1 MFRKK
6 FFVVSLMLISVFL
19 ISGAVSF
26 ADELTDIQAAIK
38 AKGAKWVAGKTS
50 MMNLSPEE
58 RKMRL
63 GLLEGESVQ
72 PAETFA
78 GASPET
84 VLSATY
90 DWRNIGGTSYVT
102 PVRDQGNCGSCW
114 AFATTAALE
123 AVTLIAQDTPDTNFD
138 TAEQIL
144 VSCSG
149 AGSCSGGYIGSASSF
164 IRNTGLPGESC
175 YPYTAT
181 NGNCSNACQNWQL
194 STYKIVNY
202 YGVSTNI
209 DAIKNALVTYG
220 PLVTTMRV
228 FNDFFSYSGG
238 VYLHVSGNFA
248 GNHAILIVGYDDNN
262 QCFIVKNSWGT
273 WWGEA
278 GYFRIAY
285 SQIACSLNT
294 DVCFA
299 QGTLAYVITPVTPTL
314 SVSAPNGGE
323 QWMTGRTYTI
333 KWTYTGDAGTSVM
346 IELYDG
352 QTYRTITT
360 NTPVGS
366 SGSGSYS
373 WTIPSDQAVGSN
385 YFIRVT
391 SNKSISDTSN
401 NPFTITTVTTSGVS
415 GIVTTSSGTGLSGV
429 TMSFRRV
436 SGTGALPGSVQT
448 GSDGRWSQT
457 GFESGTTY
465 KVAPARSGYSF
476 SPKYLTFSGVN
487 SSLNFIGRAKSR
499 QK

>member
-1 MFRKK
+1 
-6 FFVVSLMLISVFL
+6 VLL
-19 ISGAVSF
+19 ISGAASF
-26 ADELTDIQAAIK
+26 ADELTDIQAAIT

-50 MMNLSPEE
+50 MMHLTPGE
-58 RKMRL
+58 RKLRL
-63 GLLEGESVQ
+63 GLLEGEIVQ

-78 GASPET
+78 AAGAEAM
-84 VLSATY
+84 LAATY
-90 DWRNIGGTSYVT
+90 DWRNIGGMSYVT

-123 AVTLIAQDTPDTNFD
+123 AVTLIAQNTPDTNFD

-149 AGSCSGGYIGSASSF
+149 AGSCSGGYISSASSF

-175 YPYTAT
+175 HPYTAT
-181 NGNCSNACQNWQL
+181 NGNCSDACQNWRL

-202 YGVSTNI
+202 YGVSATV
-209 DAIKNALVTYG
+209 DAIKTALVTYG
-220 PLVTTMRV
+220 PVVTTMRV

-238 VYLHVSGNFA
+238 VYSHVAGNFA

-285 SQIACSLNT
+285 SQMACALSAN
-294 DVCFA
+294 VCFG
-299 QGTLAYVITPVTPTL
+299 QSTLAYDAIPPTPSL
-314 SVSAPNGGE
+314 SISAPNGGE
-323 QWMTGRTYTI
+323 RWITGKTYAI
-333 KWTYTGDAGTSVM
+333 KWNYTGDAGTSVM

-352 QTYRTITT
+352 QTYKPVTT

-366 SGSGSYS
+366 GGSGSYS

-385 YFIRVT
+385 YFIGVT
-391 SNKSISDTSN
+391 SDKSIGDTSN
-401 NPFTITTVTTSGVS
+401 NPFTITTVTTFGVS
-415 GIVTTSSGTGLSGV
+415 GIVTTGSGTGLPGV

-436 SGTGALPGSVQT
+436 AGKGALPGSVQT
-448 GSDGRWSQT
+448 GSDGTWSQT

-465 KVAPARSGYSF
+465 KVTPAKTGYAF
-476 SPKYLTFSGVN
+476 SPKYLIFSGGN
-487 SSLNFIGRAKSR
+487 SSLNFAGKARSR
-499 QK
+499 